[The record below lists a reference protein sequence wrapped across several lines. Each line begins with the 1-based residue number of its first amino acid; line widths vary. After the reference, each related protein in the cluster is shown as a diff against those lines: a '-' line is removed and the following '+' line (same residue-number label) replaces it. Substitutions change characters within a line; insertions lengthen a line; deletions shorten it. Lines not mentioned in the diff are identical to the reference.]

1 MDQEVIRRFLNE
13 GYWEKH
19 IHKMR
24 VVYRKKRDRLVFEIE
39 YFSNRVEVIG
49 EDSGLHILLKV
60 HNGMRE
66 EELIQKLRNI
76 VSKYILCLRTIKTIL
91 HLKM

>member
-1 MDQEVIRRFLNE
+1 MIRRFLNE

-60 HNGMRE
+60 HNGMQE
-66 EELIQKLRNI
+66 EELIQEARNI
-76 VSKYILCLRTIKTIL
+76 VLKYILCLRTIKTVRRL
-91 HLKM
+91 RV

>member
-1 MDQEVIRRFLNE
+1 
-13 GYWEKH
+13 
-19 IHKMR
+19 MR

-39 YFSNRVEVIG
+39 KYFSNRVEVIG

-66 EELIQKLRNI
+66 EELIKEAQNI
-76 VSKYILCLRTIKTIL
+76 VLKYILFLRTIKTIL
-91 HLKM
+91 HLKI